1 MYMELSDKLAIK
13 RHEELRGDLKALVKA
28 VSETAK
34 DDPELKGLLRENSQ
48 AINNFVKAV
57 ERMESADKA
66 EIKVENKNEEIARLM
81 TDFSKQMAVILE
93 GINKRLETLENVKKP
108 KALKVKRGGFQGTG
122 LINEIIVEY

>member
-1 MYMELSDKLAIK
+1 MELSDKLAIK

-57 ERMESADKA
+57 ERMESAEKT
-66 EIKVENKNEEIARLM
+66 EIKVENKNEEIAQLM
-81 TDFSKQMAVILE
+81 TEFSKQMAVILE

-108 KALKVKRGGFQGTG
+108 KSFKVKRGGFQGTG
-122 LINEIIVEY
+122 LINEVIIEY

>member
-1 MYMELSDKLAIK
+1 MELSDKLAIK

-108 KALKVKRGGFQGTG
+108 KSFKVKRGGFQGTG
-122 LINEIIVEY
+122 LINEVIIEY

>member
-1 MYMELSDKLAIK
+1 MELSDKLAIK

-57 ERMESADKA
+57 ERMESAEKT
-66 EIKVENKNEEIARLM
+66 EIKVENKNEEIAQLM
-81 TDFSKQMAVILE
+81 TEFSKQMAVILQ

-122 LINEIIVEY
+122 LINEVIIEY

>member
-1 MYMELSDKLAIK
+1 MELSDKLAIK

>member
-1 MYMELSDKLAIK
+1 MDLKDKLEIK
-13 RHEELRGDLKALVKA
+13 RHEELRGDLRAVAKAI
-28 VSETAK
+28 SESSK

-57 ERMESADKA
+57 ERMESAEKT
-66 EIKVENKNEEIARLM
+66 EIKVENKNEEIAQLV
-81 TDFSKQMAVILE
+81 TEFSKQMAVILQ

>member
-1 MYMELSDKLAIK
+1 MELSDKLAIK

-57 ERMESADKA
+57 ERMESAEKT
-66 EIKVENKNEEIARLM
+66 EIKVENKNEEIAQLM
-81 TDFSKQMAVILE
+81 TEFSKQMAVILQ